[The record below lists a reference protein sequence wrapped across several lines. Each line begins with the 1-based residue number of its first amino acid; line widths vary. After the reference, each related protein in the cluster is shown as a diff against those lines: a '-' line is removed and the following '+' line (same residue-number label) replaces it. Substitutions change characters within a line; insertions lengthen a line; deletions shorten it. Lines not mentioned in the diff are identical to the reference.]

1 MFIKVYQYLN
11 FIRPINLLISLFTV
25 MISVNLIAPQS
36 SMETTFP
43 IYMVVGLFLILGNI
57 INDLYDVE
65 IDQINQPNRLLA
77 KGLINN
83 YYIWIV
89 WATILCIAIY
99 FTLFLNHKSLYLS
112 ILILLLIILY
122 TPFFKG
128 FPIIG
133 NVIISCLVG
142 MVFIFVEL
150 ALLNEIQVMNI
161 PFFLAFGLTWIR
173 EFNKD
178 IEDVE
183 GDLKFNLKT
192 FPAIYKE
199 QFASKILTILI
210 IIFMFFSYIPFF
222 THYQLYGYEY
232 LFSISLF
239 INIPL
244 AVVINNINYSNQLFS
259 QNSILLKI
267 VNILGIL
274 IIYISLNW

>member
-122 TPFFKG
+122 TPFF
-128 FPIIG
+128 
-133 NVIISCLVG
+133 
-142 MVFIFVEL
+142 
-150 ALLNEIQVMNI
+150 
-161 PFFLAFGLTWIR
+161 
-173 EFNKD
+173 
-178 IEDVE
+178 
-183 GDLKFNLKT
+183 
-192 FPAIYKE
+192 
-199 QFASKILTILI
+199 
-210 IIFMFFSYIPFF
+210 
-222 THYQLYGYEY
+222 
-232 LFSISLF
+232 
-239 INIPL
+239 
-244 AVVINNINYSNQLFS
+244 
-259 QNSILLKI
+259 
-267 VNILGIL
+267 
-274 IIYISLNW
+274 

>member
-1 MFIKVYQYLN
+1 
-11 FIRPINLLISLFTV
+11 
-25 MISVNLIAPQS
+25 
-36 SMETTFP
+36 
-43 IYMVVGLFLILGNI
+43 
-57 INDLYDVE
+57 
-65 IDQINQPNRLLA
+65 
-77 KGLINN
+77 
-83 YYIWIV
+83 
-89 WATILCIAIY
+89 
-99 FTLFLNHKSLYLS
+99 
-112 ILILLLIILY
+112 
-122 TPFFKG
+122 
-128 FPIIG
+128 PIIG